1 MTALPSDTAHIE
13 TSPGRS
19 PLLVLTVVA
28 FVGFVTALDN
38 TIVAAAAPSVARDLG
53 IGLATLQWV
62 SIAYMLPYAGLVLL
76 AGTVLDRLGD
86 RALLAGLGVFAA
98 GAVVCGAAGSA
109 VPLLLGRTCQG
120 VAAAFIVPGT
130 LRLLRTELPERL
142 RATAAAT
149 WTAALAAALAL
160 GPWLGGVVS
169 QYLHWSWIFYGNLPF
184 VLPAVVLVSL
194 GTSQRD
200 RRSAAKVR
208 LSAALAVTSGLVL
221 LTSALVTASE
231 AGAGPSWSVPLLG
244 VLGALLLAGFVLG
257 ERCASAPL
265 VPPRLLRG
273 RVFPGAN
280 VLLLLWG
287 LGISGVVF
295 FTPLVHQSYLGL
307 DPGTAGLPLVV
318 VAFGVTAATPLVGPA
333 ARAFGTHRVVA
344 CGLGVVALG
353 LFGLAAVNT
362 LAAILPR
369 VPALL
374 LIGAGS
380 AFTAPITSH
389 ALDHSDQDDAGTA
402 SGVLTA
408 SRELSSAF
416 GVAVVGLVVSTVLRH
431 RIATGSAEPAAL
443 AAGYTHGVLLAALL
457 QVIAA
462 VLAWSLLR
470 PVSTDPRS
478 RGATDESSEEFEAMS
493 SCRYEEPCAVPDA
506 HSRCRSCW

>member
-1 MTALPSDTAHIE
+1 MTAPSNSTARVE
-13 TSPGRS
+13 TGPGR
-19 PLLVLTVVA
+19 PPAMVLAVVA

-38 TIVAAAAPSVARDLG
+38 TIIAAAAPSVGRDLG

-62 SIAYMLPYAGLVLL
+62 SIAYMLPYAGLVLV

-86 RALLAGLGVFAA
+86 RALLAGFGAFAA

-109 VPLLLGRTCQG
+109 APLLLGRTCQG

-142 RATAAAT
+142 RATAAAI

-200 RRSAAKVR
+200 RRRAAKVR
-208 LSAALAVTSGLVL
+208 LPAALAVTTGLVL
-221 LTSALVTASE
+221 LTSALVTASKTD
-231 AGAGPSWSVPLLG
+231 AGASWAVPLG
-244 VLGALLLAGFVLG
+244 ALGALLLAGFVFS
-257 ERCASAPL
+257 ERRAPDPL

-318 VAFGVTAATPLVGPA
+318 VAFGVTVAAPLVGPA
-333 ARAFGTHRVVA
+333 ARGFGTHRMVA

-362 LAAILPR
+362 VTAILPR

-389 ALDHSDQDDAGTA
+389 ALDRSDEDDAGTA

-431 RIATGSAEPAAL
+431 RIATGSPEPAAL
-443 AAGYTHGVLLAALL
+443 AAGYTYGVLLAAFL

-462 VLAWSLLR
+462 VLAWPLLR
-470 PVSTDPRS
+470 PASPGSPDPGVRPTS
-478 RGATDESSEEFEAMS
+478 R
-493 SCRYEEPCAVPDA
+493 VKN
-506 HSRCRSCW
+506 SRR

>member
-1 MTALPSDTAHIE
+1 MTVLPSDTARVG

-19 PLLVLTVVA
+19 PVTVLTVVA

-38 TIVAAAAPSVARDLG
+38 TIVAAAAPSVGRDLG

-62 SIAYMLPYAGLVLL
+62 SIAYMLPYAGLVLV

-86 RALLAGLGVFAA
+86 RALLAGFGVFAA
-98 GAVVCGAAGSA
+98 GAVVCGAAGGA
-109 VPLLLGRTCQG
+109 VPLLLGRACQG

-194 GTSQRD
+194 GTSQGD
-200 RRSAAKVR
+200 RRRAAKVR
-208 LSAALAVTSGLVL
+208 LPAALAVTTGLVL

-231 AGAGPSWSVPLLG
+231 TGAGPSWSVPLG

-257 ERCASAPL
+257 ERRAAEPL
-265 VPPRLLRG
+265 VPRRLLRG

-333 ARAFGTHRVVA
+333 ARGFGTHRVVA

-362 LAAILPR
+362 VAAILPR

-389 ALDHSDQDDAGTA
+389 ALDSSDEDDAGTA

-431 RIATGSAEPAAL
+431 RVATGSPEPAAL
-443 AAGYTHGVLLAALL
+443 AAGYTQGVLLAASL

-470 PVSTDPRS
+470 PVSTDAPVPGVRPTS
-478 RGATDESSEEFEAMS
+478 R
-493 SCRYEEPCAVPDA
+493 VKN
-506 HSRCRSCW
+506 SRR